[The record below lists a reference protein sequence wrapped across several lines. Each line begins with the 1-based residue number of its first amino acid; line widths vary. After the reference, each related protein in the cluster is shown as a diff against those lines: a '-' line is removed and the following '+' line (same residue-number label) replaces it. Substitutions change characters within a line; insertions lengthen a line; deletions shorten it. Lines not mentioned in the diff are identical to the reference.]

1 MTDSTAKGHEPE
13 AGNNSEFPDS
23 DTIAHKKGFLPLL
36 SDNPQQRQIKTV
48 FIDESNVPSAPRTPN
63 EKRFDPWTSGHAQRD
78 TLIPLLP
85 DRGTHCS
92 KQSVP
97 GHGPNIGSVSP
108 RSLSAGV
115 LNIEGPSQ
123 EHREHVAGAVAQKN
137 DVRLTRSKPVRHYE
151 WPLIINGVYQGEGPL
166 PSCRI
171 EDNGSPTKPKP
182 YAWPLIILHRA
193 RSVEDGDQLSC
204 PSGEEANK
212 NAAGRK
218 EKVEKVKTDD
228 KSTDEAR
235 TTDGVSAKL

>member
-1 MTDSTAKGHEPE
+1 M
-13 AGNNSEFPDS
+13 
-23 DTIAHKKGFLPLL
+23 
-36 SDNPQQRQIKTV
+36 
-48 FIDESNVPSAPRTPN
+48 
-63 EKRFDPWTSGHAQRD
+63 
-78 TLIPLLP
+78 
-85 DRGTHCS
+85 
-92 KQSVP
+92 
-97 GHGPNIGSVSP
+97 
-108 RSLSAGV
+108 

-137 DVRLTRSKPVRHYE
+137 DVRLTRSKP
-151 WPLIINGVYQGEGPL
+151 L

-171 EDNGSPTKPKP
+171 EDNGSPTKPRP

-218 EKVEKVKTDD
+218 EKVEKVKPDD